1 MANAFE
7 TGGYAFAP
15 VLPRVDEPLA
25 GLKPLSFA
33 GGSQSPIQFK
43 PLAAWNVESPRAEL
57 IGQGIASGLGSIAQG
72 IQATY
77 KSKQDREEALRKEGR
92 EDRLL
97 SEKNIREDKLLA
109 QKYAQ
114 EKGLKELE
122 LKLKERKST
131 VLPSGYDIEE
141 SDTTEEDQPI
151 SKIPQTLGKA
161 TTPSE
166 PVAKINDQVASTLF
180 SNITSPV
187 PLEAAPSVFGQDA
200 INALANMDWSKVS
213 GNLVAATG
221 VMPKTTEIPRIKS
234 DLRTDAADIG
244 KNMGGIS
251 PEELS
256 SIERQL
262 SYQPVPQAAPTQQ
275 EKKPLAS
282 LPVPVP
288 RSGFAN
294 EHDARIYMATHEND
308 PTWVA
313 KETPERDPKTG
324 IFKVK
329 WERRDGGKVGKGGEK
344 LLQDQMKIIS
354 NVENARGTL
363 ADITERLATTTAGPI
378 WGRVVGLNPY
388 DEAAVSVENM
398 VNSLVP
404 SLARGVFGEVGVL
417 TDSDVARYKALIP
430 NMRTDPKVAKQILDD
445 LNRKLD
451 NTKRINLDVWEKAGY
466 DVEKFKQNAQSGTSS
481 TEERSE
487 KQEYESLGK
496 ELNAVP
502 DKDRNTYP
510 DWEKKRERYKKLMEK
525 FTSSIYDDP
534 KNKGVVVKGAKMAP
548 KLALENL
555 ALPSLG
561 LAGF

>member
-151 SKIPQTLGKA
+151 SKIQKTLGKA

-221 VMPKTTEIPRIKS
+221 VMPKTTEIPRITS
-234 DLRTDAADIG
+234 DLRTNAADIG

-430 NMRTDPKVAKQILDD
+430 NMRTDPKVAKLILDD

-502 DKDRNTYP
+502 DKDRKTYP

-525 FTSSIYDDP
+525 FTSSIYDEQ
-534 KNKGVVVKGAKMAP
+534 KNKGAVVKGAKMAP

-555 ALPSLG
+555 VLPSLG

>member
-33 GGSQSPIQFK
+33 GGSQSPIQLK

-77 KSKQDREEALRKEGR
+77 KSKQDREETLRKEGR

-97 SEKNIREDKLLA
+97 SEKNIREDKLLSE
-109 QKYAQ
+109 KYAQ

-141 SDTTEEDQPI
+141 GDTTEEDQPI
-151 SKIPQTLGKA
+151 SKIPKTLGKA

-200 INALANMDWSKVS
+200 INAFSNIDWSKVK
-213 GNLVAATG
+213 GNVASTG
-221 VMPKTTEIPRIKS
+221 AVGKAKIPQITS
-234 DLRTDAADIG
+234 DLRTNAADIG

-354 NVENARGTL
+354 NVENAR
-363 ADITERLATTTAGPI
+363 
-378 WGRVVGLNPY
+378 
-388 DEAAVSVENM
+388 
-398 VNSLVP
+398 
-404 SLARGVFGEVGVL
+404 
-417 TDSDVARYKALIP
+417 
-430 NMRTDPKVAKQILDD
+430 
-445 LNRKLD
+445 
-451 NTKRINLDVWEKAGY
+451 
-466 DVEKFKQNAQSGTSS
+466 
-481 TEERSE
+481 
-487 KQEYESLGK
+487 
-496 ELNAVP
+496 
-502 DKDRNTYP
+502 
-510 DWEKKRERYKKLMEK
+510 
-525 FTSSIYDDP
+525 
-534 KNKGVVVKGAKMAP
+534 
-548 KLALENL
+548 
-555 ALPSLG
+555 
-561 LAGF
+561 

>member
-7 TGGYAFAP
+7 TGGYGYAP

-43 PLAAWNVESPRAEL
+43 PLAAWNVPSPRSEL

-72 IQATY
+72 IQVAY
-77 KSKQDREEALRKEGR
+77 KSKQDREETFRKEGR

-97 SEKNIREDKLLA
+97 AEKNAREDKLLA
-109 QKYAQ
+109 QKYVQ
-114 EKGLKELE
+114 EKDLKELE
-122 LKLKERKST
+122 LKLKERQSS
-131 VLPSGYDIEE
+131 VLPSGYDIQEG
-141 SDTTEEDQPI
+141 DTTQQDRPVLETP
-151 SKIPQTLGKA
+151 KKLGSA
-161 TTPSE
+161 TTPSKS
-166 PVAKINDQVASTLF
+166 VAKINDQDASALF

-187 PLEAAPSVFGQDA
+187 SLEAAPSVYGQDA
-200 INALANMDWSKVS
+200 INALSQIDWNKVS
-213 GNLVAATG
+213 GSLGAGTG
-221 VMPKTTEIPRIKS
+221 AIPKTSEIPPIKS
-234 DLRTDAADIG
+234 DLRTNVADIG

-256 SIERQL
+256 SIEKQL
-262 SYQPVPQAAPTQQ
+262 SFQPVSQAAPAQQ

-354 NVENARGTL
+354 NVEQARKTL
-363 ADITERLATTTAGPI
+363 QDITERLANTTQGPI
-378 WGRVVGLNPY
+378 WGRIAARNPY
-388 DEAAVSVENM
+388 DVEAVSAENM

-417 TDSDVARYKALIP
+417 TDRDVERYKALIP
-430 NMRTDPKVAKQILDD
+430 SIRTDPKVAKQILDD
-445 LNRKLD
+445 LNRRLE
-451 NTKRINLDVWEKAGY
+451 NTKMINLDVWDRAGY
-466 DVEKFKQNAQSGTSS
+466 DVSKFKEPSTNAQDANK
-481 TEERSE
+481 EQLEM
-487 KQEYESLGK
+487 QALDK
-496 ELNAVP
+496 ELRSVDPLTIKTNP
-502 DKDRNTYP
+502 ELN
-510 DWEKKRERYKKLMEK
+510 KKYQKYLELVKK
-525 FTSSIYDDP
+525 
-534 KNKGVVVKGAKMAP
+534 
-548 KLALENL
+548 
-555 ALPSLG
+555 
-561 LAGF
+561 AGKK